1 MKKILVTGSHG
12 LLGQKI
18 TSLILSSGRASL
30 IATSKGQNR
39 YPEKQGYTYIEMD
52 LSNENDIARVFRSV
66 NPDVVINTA
75 AITNVD
81 ICEIE
86 REQCRLINT
95 DAVKTLALLCCETG
109 AHLIH
114 LSTDFVFDGKEGPY
128 REDAQ
133 PNPLSF
139 YGRSKADTEDY
150 LKSSSCRWTI
160 IRTILVYGI
169 TGDMSRSNFVLWAKS
184 SLEKNK
190 NISVVNDQWRMPTL
204 AEDLAEACLRV
215 AERGVT
221 GILHISGGDMKSI
234 HELVLEVADYWKLDQ
249 TLIQPVSSETLNQSA
264 VRPERTG
271 FILDRARQELNYHPR
286 SFREGLKLLD
296 LQMQSVKKM

>member
-1 MKKILVTGSHG
+1 MKKILVTGSNG

-18 TSLILSSGRASL
+18 TSLILSSDRASL

-39 YPEKQGYTYIEMD
+39 HPEKQGYTYIEMD
-52 LSNENDIARVFRSV
+52 LSNEKDIARVFRSV

-75 AITNVD
+75 ALTNVD
-81 ICEIE
+81 VCETE

-95 DAVKTLALLCCETG
+95 DAVKTLALLCGETG

-128 REDAQ
+128 LEDVQ

-139 YGRSKADTEDY
+139 YGRSKADAEDY

-184 SLEKNK
+184 SLEENK

-234 HELVLEVADYWKLDQ
+234 HELVIEVADYWKLDK